1 MGGDAMTND
10 DPAAPPA
17 KDPNA
22 DFRRAAI
29 RTLFSS
35 IIAVLFLLI
44 LMVAA
49 LQQQAASHL
58 ESGMSY
64 TSAHAQVT
72 AMPRW
77 RKDLAADEKDLGA
90 RRAKVRDIEQ
100 RQLDNQGALATSN
113 SQVQT
118 FAASIARSHLCAA
131 FENAAPADTSLWG
144 IVYQCWNQG
153 NVPDTVRTG
162 IKALA
167 GSPDDPTVISTRIAR
182 ADSDLK
188 AAQEDVTAK
197 EAVIATEQAQL
208 GIAAKIADEMEDVR
222 VLDNSVLGWLGLTW
236 IPPATMQI
244 VLSFVSGLFGS
255 LLVTLVLAV
264 YPNND
269 LHFTGSDSYWN
280 RILLGGLIAV
290 GVFIVIG
297 GGMAVLSAGNTAP
310 EGNTNFLSFCA
321 IGMLA
326 GMFSDKFA
334 GWLSDNAQKLTARRD
349 PDKP

>member
-1 MGGDAMTND
+1 MAND
-10 DPAAPPA
+10 DPADPA
-17 KDPNA
+17 ASKSA
-22 DFRRAAI
+22 LDFRRAAI

-58 ESGMSY
+58 AGISY
-64 TSAHAQVT
+64 TSAHAQVWAT
-72 AMPRW
+72 ERW
-77 RKDLAADEKDLGA
+77 RKEMAADEKDLAA
-90 RRAKVRDIEQ
+90 RRQRVREIEQ
-100 RQLDNQGALATSN
+100 RGLDLVDSLAANNTKVDS
-113 SQVQT
+113 
-118 FAASIARSHLCAA
+118 FAASITQSHLCAELRQGA
-131 FENAAPADTSLWG
+131 GPNVTLWG
-144 IVYQCWNQG
+144 EVYQCWLDG
-153 NVPDTVRTG
+153 KVPDAVREE
-162 IKALA
+162 IKAFA
-167 GSPDDPTVISTRIAR
+167 GSQADPTVITMRISRTNA
-182 ADSDLK
+182 DLK
-188 AAQEDVTAK
+188 AAQDDVAAK
-197 EAVIATEQAQL
+197 EAVIKAEQDRL
-208 GIAAKIADEMEDVR
+208 TGAAKIADEMEDVR

-297 GGMAVLSAGNTAP
+297 GGMAVLSSGNTAP

>member
-1 MGGDAMTND
+1 MAND
-10 DPAAPPA
+10 ETVDPAA
-17 KDPNA
+17 KKSEL

-35 IIAVLFLLI
+35 IIALLFLLI

-58 ESGMSY
+58 EAGMSY
-64 TSAHAQVT
+64 TSAHAQIA

-77 RKDLAADEKDLGA
+77 RKDLAADEKDLAA
-90 RRAKVRDIEQ
+90 RRGKAREIEQ
-100 RQLDNQGALATSN
+100 RQLDNQSALAASN
-113 SQVQT
+113 SQVSA
-118 FAASIARSHLCAA
+118 FAAIIAQSQQCPAFAA
-131 FENAAPADTSLWG
+131 AAPKDTSLWG

-153 NVPDTVRTG
+153 NVPESVRDG

-167 GSPDDPTVISTRIAR
+167 GSPDDPTVISGRIAR

-188 AAQEDVTAK
+188 AAQDDVAAK
-197 EAVIATEQAQL
+197 EAVIKTEQDQL
-208 GIAAKIADEMEDVR
+208 ASAARIADEMEDVR
-222 VLDNSVLGWLGLTW
+222 VLDDSVLGWLGLTW

-297 GGMAVLSAGNTAP
+297 GGMAVLSSGNTAP

-349 PDKP
+349 SDKP